1 MGWNPKTQNL
11 LQWTDISDALD
22 KAVKYLDDTERE
34 EPHVEIKHENP
45 FALRMRMY
53 KFVKAFTLQMKDNDV
68 VDENKYA
75 HLSIQATD
83 DGVIITSSLE
93 RKPLVLT
100 TDDGEEL

>member
-1 MGWNPKTQNL
+1 
-11 LQWTDISDALD
+11 
-22 KAVKYLDDTERE
+22 
-34 EPHVEIKHENP
+34 
-45 FALRMRMY
+45 MRMY

-93 RKPLVLT
+93 QKPLVLT
-100 TDDGEEL
+100 TDDGEVL